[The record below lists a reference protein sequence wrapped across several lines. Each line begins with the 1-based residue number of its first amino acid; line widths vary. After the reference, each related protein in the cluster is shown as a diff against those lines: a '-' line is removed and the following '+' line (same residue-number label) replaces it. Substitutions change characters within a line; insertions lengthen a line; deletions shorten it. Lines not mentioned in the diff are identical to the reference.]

1 MNDHFRRQPHRPS
14 GRLTGSRA
22 TAWVLALACGC
33 LASAVPV
40 RAVAQDAGVP
50 HSKPAEQGQPAAEAK
65 PAKQPPTAATTAA
78 GEGSSSAPRPRVVI
92 CVGAGGTPE
101 YARQFATWAD
111 RWRQATQQAGSDC
124 VVVGLEPDDH
134 AQPDRERMRQALT
147 VTDAT
152 QGHPLWVV
160 LLGHGTFDGRT
171 ARFNLRGP
179 DLSAQELSEWL
190 TPWRGEVACLACA
203 SSSAPFLKALAGPRR
218 VVISATRG
226 GSESSFARLGGEL
239 SAAMLDP
246 AADLDKDDQVSLL
259 EAWLLAAA
267 RVREFYAQEG
277 RLATEHALLDDNGDG
292 LGTPAEWFTGVIAT
306 KTPKGGARADGDLAR
321 RWVLRPAATEQGLT
335 AAQRAR
341 RDELE
346 TQLADWRSRREELA
360 EEAYWEGIEPVLIEL
375 SRLALSITIEP
386 GGANKAVPPGGAS
399 PAADRDGA
407 TPPSPPQPPP
417 QR

>member
-1 MNDHFRRQPHRPS
+1 
-14 GRLTGSRA
+14 
-22 TAWVLALACGC
+22 V
-33 LASAVPV
+33 
-40 RAVAQDAGVP
+40 
-50 HSKPAEQGQPAAEAK
+50 
-65 PAKQPPTAATTAA
+65 
-78 GEGSSSAPRPRVVI
+78 
-92 CVGAGGTPE
+92 
-101 YARQFATWAD
+101 
-111 RWRQATQQAGSDC
+111 
-124 VVVGLEPDDH
+124 
-134 AQPDRERMRQALT
+134 
-147 VTDAT
+147 
-152 QGHPLWVV
+152 
-160 LLGHGTFDGRT
+160 
-171 ARFNLRGP
+171 
-179 DLSAQELSEWL
+179 
-190 TPWRGEVACLACA
+190 
-203 SSSAPFLKALAGPRR
+203 
-218 VVISATRG
+218 
-226 GSESSFARLGGEL
+226 
-239 SAAMLDP
+239 LDP